1 MIDELYGCTC
11 GCCNGGV
18 SDSAV
23 SVGVEI
29 SDDLLDEILQE
40 IYNEEVDEQSGIS
53 PTLFQANRDYFH
65 KAIDDGII
73 NSANADIDDEQDWID
88 ALKHSADVFSLHRT
102 ANQCAL
108 LVESMVDSDGNLK
121 SFEQF
126 KKDTQSINNHYNK
139 AWLRTEYDTAV
150 LRAQMG
156 ADWKMFQRDA
166 DMLPN
171 LRWMP
176 TTSVSPRD
184 EHKVFWSQG
193 LTLPIDDKF
202 WNKHRPGDQWNCKC
216 WLEQTD
222 AEPTAPED
230 MPDSADMPEPKAGL
244 RGNPAK
250 TKQIFSQDHPHF
262 PNKCATCHL
271 NTDGKVHGVKGDKTV
286 KDSQKPTK
294 GNCVDCQM
302 AKECSERIDK
312 KCKSLPTI
320 SPVIERK
327 LAEMDNQNDKRKLL
341 KAIQQN
347 PDAEVIQE
355 TSNGKTRMYEG
366 CQGPES
372 KSWKRTLKLAKD
384 LNKNGLDVTFLAEHK
399 DITCSDAIVEFKG
412 RLIIA
417 DFKCSATLKPNT
429 LFHDLEKGYKQARN
443 VVLKLENMDSGLFK
457 DAIDQFK
464 SYYEDETKKHFGDVR
479 LGNMLLVNKYGK
491 MVEIERKDFMTNSY
505 TKKIKGLL

>member
-53 PTLFQANRDYFH
+53 PTLFFAVRDYFH
-65 KAIDDGII
+65 KAIDDGLI
-73 NSANADIDDEQDWID
+73 NSANADIDNETAFID
-88 ALKHSADVFSLHRT
+88 ALKHSADVFSLHRS

-108 LVESMVDSDGNLK
+108 LTEAMLDSDGNLK

-126 KKDTQSINNHYNK
+126 KKDTQAINNHYNK

-166 DMLPN
+166 DVLPN

-250 TKQIFSQDHPHF
+250 TKEIFSQDHPHF

-271 NTDGKVHGVKGDKTV
+271 NTDGKVHGVKNLKTV
-286 KDSQKPTK
+286 KDSDATK
-294 GNCVDCQM
+294 GDCDKCKMANNCLANLNNQVFREK
-302 AKECSERIDK
+302 AKFNVVKRYKSGGQILVSELVCKKDSDYKKLMQIARHFAKKGSKVELTPRMTRPPRTKYISYYIDLLSYKGGRYANKCPDLRIDGVWYEHEGYI
-312 KCKSLPTI
+312 T
-320 SPVIERK
+320 
-327 LAEMDNQNDKRKLL
+327 DKPRNAIKNMLNHGL
-341 KAIQQN
+341 KQ
-347 PDAEVIQE
+347 
-355 TSNGKTRMYEG
+355 
-366 CQGPES
+366 
-372 KSWKRTLKLAKD
+372 
-384 LNKNGLDVTFLAEHK
+384 
-399 DITCSDAIVEFKG
+399 SD
-412 RLIIA
+412 RLIL
-417 DFKCSATLKPNT
+417 DNP
-429 LFHDLEKGYKQARN
+429 HDN
-443 VVLKLENMDSGLFK
+443 S
-457 DAIDQFK
+457 
-464 SYYEDETKKHFGDVR
+464 R
-479 LGNMLLVNKYGK
+479 LLYRIN
-491 MVEIERKDFMTNSY
+491 
-505 TKKIKGLL
+505 KKIEEGFDIEEVWLRDDNRIRLFYKNNKSQSE

>member
-40 IYNEEVDEQSGIS
+40 IYNEEVDELSGIS
-53 PTLFQANRDYFH
+53 PTLFFAVRDYFH
-65 KAIDDGII
+65 KAIDDGLI
-73 NSANADIDDEQDWID
+73 NSANADIDNETAFID

-166 DMLPN
+166 DVLPN

-250 TKQIFSQDHPHF
+250 TKEIFSQDHPHF

-271 NTDGKVHGVKGDKTV
+271 NTDGKVHGVKGDNTAKDASRSEIIGNCFNCVMSKKCDQRITKQIEDLESQKKSTEELMKDLV
-286 KDSQKPTK
+286 DYTGAELKKRLEACINGIVYVDHEDCPKIHIAKSAFSEHDINNLKMGALKAVEFGNEVWILPNPRKIPSADFIFKKDSNLLLYDMKVITGK
-294 GNCVDCQM
+294 SSVAEDL
-302 AKECSERIDK
+302 ID
-312 KCKSLPTI
+312 SSRQTRRALLILDT
-320 SPVIERK
+320 
-327 LAEMDNQNDKRKLL
+327 NYDKR
-341 KAIQQN
+341 Q
-347 PDAEVIQE
+347 
-355 TSNGKTRMYEG
+355 
-366 CQGPES
+366 
-372 KSWKRTLKLAKD
+372 LAKD
-384 LNKNGLDVTFLAEHK
+384 INSYFKNNEKAQEVLIYKKKVSLSIYRNTWVRSKKF
-399 DITCSDAIVEFKG
+399 ISDF
-412 RLIIA
+412 
-417 DFKCSATLKPNT
+417 
-429 LFHDLEKGYKQARN
+429 
-443 VVLKLENMDSGLFK
+443 LKLFN
-457 DAIDQFK
+457 
-464 SYYEDETKKHFGDVR
+464 KK
-479 LGNMLLVNKYGK
+479 
-491 MVEIERKDFMTNSY
+491 
-505 TKKIKGLL
+505 

>member
-40 IYNEEVDEQSGIS
+40 IYNEEVDEQSGVS
-53 PTLFQANRDYFH
+53 PTLFFAVRDYFH
-65 KAIDDGII
+65 KAIDDGLI
-73 NSANADIDDEQDWID
+73 NSANADIDNETAFID
-88 ALKHSADVFSLHRT
+88 ALKHSADVFSLHRS

-108 LVESMVDSDGNLK
+108 LTEAMVDSDGNLK

-126 KKDTQSINNHYNK
+126 KKDTQAINNHYNK

-166 DMLPN
+166 DVLPN

-250 TKQIFSQDHPHF
+250 TKEIFSQDHPHF
-262 PNKCATCHL
+262 PDKCSNCFAF
-271 NTDGKVHGVKGDKTV
+271 DKKDKKNFSFFNFTKDCPNCPMIARCMITVTKDTKIASKEFREWAKKWLVDKEYKV
-286 KDSQKPTK
+286 KDFGSFFVTNRTIKENSSYGPLFYAK
-294 GNCVDCQM
+294 VDVITHLPEYLPNLQI
-302 AKECSERIDK
+302 KEV
-312 KCKSLPTI
+312 P
-320 SPVIERK
+320 IEHDEK
-327 LAEMDNQNDKRKLL
+327 NNIEAF
-341 KAIQQN
+341 
-347 PDAEVIQE
+347 
-355 TSNGKTRMYEG
+355 YEG
-366 CQGPES
+366 KAKYQGS
-372 KSWKRTLKLAKD
+372 IKD
-384 LNKNGLDVTFLAEHK
+384 FQ
-399 DITCSDAIVEFKG
+399 G
-412 RLIIA
+412 R
-417 DFKCSATLKPNT
+417 
-429 LFHDLEKGYKQARN
+429 DL
-443 VVLKLENMDSGLFK
+443 LL
-457 DAIDQFK
+457 QFK
-464 SYYEDETKKHFGDVR
+464 QFENGDPILYFV
-479 LGNMLLVNKYGK
+479 KF
-491 MVEIERKDFMTNSY
+491 I
-505 TKKIKGLL
+505 

>member
-166 DMLPN
+166 DVLPN
-171 LRWMP
+171 LKWMP
-176 TTSVSPRD
+176 TTSANPRE
-184 EHKVFWSQG
+184 EHAVFWKQG

-250 TKQIFSQDHPHF
+250 TKEIFSQDHPHF

-271 NTDGKVHGVKGDKTV
+271 NTDGKVHGVKGEKKVDN
-286 KDSQKPTK
+286 SK
-294 GNCVDCQM
+294 GKKMGRCILCNVASTQ
-302 AKECSERIDK
+302 IDK
-312 KCKSLPTI
+312 LEKKKQDKVENMYSFDIKNELSKLKNNQERNSLLEAFFYGD
-320 SPVIERK
+320 S
-327 LAEMDNQNDKRKLL
+327 AKLL
-341 KAIQQN
+341 KETDNARTVVYPKHKGLKKDSWEATQKMAFEMN
-347 PDAEVIQE
+347 KKGRSVAFLNEHDRKKSADAV
-355 TSNGKTRMYEG
+355 SFVNGRLQICDFKYSEG
-366 CQGPES
+366 C
-372 KSWKRTLKLAKD
+372 SWNTLQTAFVE
-384 LNKNGLDVTFLAEHK
+384 GFEQA
-399 DITCSDAIVEFKG
+399 DAIIFKG
-412 RLIIA
+412 DIDAGIFKEAIGYIKRNYPKSVFGDMLIINKHGKLLDLSKD
-417 DFKCSATLKPNT
+417 DFIK
-429 LFHDLEKGYKQARN
+429 
-443 VVLKLENMDSGLFK
+443 
-457 DAIDQFK
+457 
-464 SYYEDETKKHFGDVR
+464 
-479 LGNMLLVNKYGK
+479 NKY
-491 MVEIERKDFMTNSY
+491 MQ
-505 TKKIKGLL
+505 KIKGFL